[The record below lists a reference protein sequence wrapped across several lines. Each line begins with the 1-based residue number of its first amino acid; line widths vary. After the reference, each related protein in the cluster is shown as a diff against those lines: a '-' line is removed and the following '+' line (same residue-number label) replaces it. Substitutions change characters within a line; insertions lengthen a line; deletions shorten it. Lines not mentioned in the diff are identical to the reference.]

1 MAANTKVAAVLGV
14 DTSQAPAEPGK
25 AMSTDVGG
33 KKPTARNISV
43 GSYTHPKT
51 LQDMCREASTALIQF
66 STSTVVEQ
74 LGGCPGTIGFT
85 KECGP
90 AFQCECFPTK

>member
-33 KKPTARNISV
+33 KKTTTRNISV

-51 LQDMCREASTALIQF
+51 VRPSKTCAERLPLLLSNSAL
-66 STSTVVEQ
+66 
-74 LGGCPGTIGFT
+74 P
-85 KECGP
+85 P
-90 AFQCECFPTK
+90 W